1 MERLRWKRT
10 DYCGELRET
19 DIDREVVVAGW
30 VQRERDLGSLLFL
43 DLRDTTGIVQ
53 AVVRDDQEIYKTAK
67 SLGREYVVMAKG
79 QVARREAPN
88 KEMPTGEIE
97 ILLQEL
103 QILNVSET
111 PPIYIQDDDNAQESL
126 RLRYRYLDLRKGSL
140 QKRLRTRAKICRIT
154 RDYLD
159 AHRFTEVETPMLTK
173 PTPEGARDYLVPS
186 RVNPG
191 AFYALPQSPQLFKQ
205 LLMVSGL
212 DRYYQLAKCFRD
224 EDLRANRQP
233 EFTQID
239 IEMSFAE
246 EKEVMELA
254 EGLTRTLFKEVK
266 EIDLPD
272 PFPVLRYEE
281 AMNRFGTDK
290 PDLRF
295 AMELQTI
302 TEEVAESGFRV
313 FAEAE
318 CVRALC
324 VEDGAAHYS
333 RKALDKLTE
342 KAKTYGAK
350 GLVWM
355 KWAEEVQSPVAKFLT
370 EGDLKKIQDKT
381 GVQNG
386 DLLLIVADEEEVS
399 AIALGQLRLQVARDL
414 DRIDASKTEALW
426 VTEFP
431 LFEYDKEDGRFYA
444 KHHPFTHPHPD
455 DIEKMESDPASVRA
469 LAYDIVI
476 NGEEAGGGSVR
487 IHDRELQER
496 MFRVLGLREEEVQ
509 QKFGFMTEAFTFGAP
524 PHAGIA
530 FGLDRL
536 VMELTDTDNI
546 RDVIAFPKTQSA
558 TCMMTEAPGKV
569 SEEQLQELGISC
581 TFEEITNDSTERSA
595 SCENPE
601 S

>member
-318 CVRALC
+318 CVRALR

-558 TCMMTEAPGKV
+558 TCLMTEAPGKV

-581 TFEEITNDSTERSA
+581 TFEEIANDSTERSA

>member
-159 AHRFTEVETPMLTK
+159 THRFTEVETPMLTK

-318 CVRALC
+318 CVRALR

-558 TCMMTEAPGKV
+558 TCLMTEAPGKV

>member
-254 EGLTRTLFKEVK
+254 QGLTRTLFKEVK

-318 CVRALC
+318 CVRALR

-414 DRIDASKTEALW
+414 DRIDASKTEVLW

-558 TCMMTEAPGKV
+558 TCLMTEAPGKV

>member
-1 MERLRWKRT
+1 
-10 DYCGELRET
+10 
-19 DIDREVVVAGW
+19 
-30 VQRERDLGSLLFL
+30 
-43 DLRDTTGIVQ
+43 
-53 AVVRDDQEIYKTAK
+53 
-67 SLGREYVVMAKG
+67 
-79 QVARREAPN
+79 
-88 KEMPTGEIE
+88 
-97 ILLQEL
+97 
-103 QILNVSET
+103 
-111 PPIYIQDDDNAQESL
+111 
-126 RLRYRYLDLRKGSL
+126 
-140 QKRLRTRAKICRIT
+140 
-154 RDYLD
+154 
-159 AHRFTEVETPMLTK
+159 MLTK

-318 CVRALC
+318 CVRALR

-558 TCMMTEAPGKV
+558 TCLMTEAPGKV

>member
-239 IEMSFAE
+239 IEMSYAE

-318 CVRALC
+318 CVRALR

-558 TCMMTEAPGKV
+558 TCLMTEAPGKV

>member
-266 EIDLPD
+266 EIDLPGS
-272 PFPVLRYEE
+272 FPVLRYEE

-318 CVRALC
+318 CVRALR

-558 TCMMTEAPGKV
+558 TCLMTEAPGKV